1 MNSCTWTLESQYS
14 CNCEKVKMVTLSL
27 MCACCIC
34 TSGWPKLR
42 ACIAAIISPSFQDSM
57 RIQALDISAQP
68 MVCCNWDMV
77 FGIQAF
83 ALEPMW
89 TRLPSAR
96 EALCRHTLAEFV
108 LFCYQQQCSEDH
120 RDLKWSGSCC
130 TISHLAR
137 NMSNPLTNNQIS
149 AAWVWIWTNIHA
161 PCNAKTVATTRVRV
175 FLQHK
180 SRRRD

>member
-1 MNSCTWTLESQYS
+1 
-14 CNCEKVKMVTLSL
+14 
-27 MCACCIC
+27 MCMLYLHFRLTKAEGLYCCHHK
-34 TSGWPKLR
+34 PKLSR
-42 ACIAAIISPSFQDSM
+42 LNEDPSLGYTS
-57 RIQALDISAQP
+57 QP
-68 MVCCNWDMV
+68 MVCCNRDMV

-89 TRLPSAR
+89 TRLPSAH

-149 AAWVWIWTNIHA
+149 AA
-161 PCNAKTVATTRVRV
+161 
-175 FLQHK
+175 
-180 SRRRD
+180 